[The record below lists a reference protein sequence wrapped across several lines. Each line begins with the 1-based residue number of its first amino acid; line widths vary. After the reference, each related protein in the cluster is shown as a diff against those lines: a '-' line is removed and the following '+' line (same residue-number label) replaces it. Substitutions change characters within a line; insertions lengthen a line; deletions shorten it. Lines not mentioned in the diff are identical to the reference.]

1 VLDEQLL
8 AQLADN
14 AHMLAYQKLDVYRCA
29 VRALALS
36 ARITDEIPKGYG
48 VLSDQ
53 LRRAALS
60 ISLNIAEGSGRP
72 SAAGAARFY
81 GMARGSAMECA
92 AILDACG
99 AIGVADEDLRDE
111 AMSLFVRIVEMLSR
125 MAR

>member
-1 VLDEQLL
+1 
-8 AQLADN
+8 
-14 AHMLAYQKLDVYRCA
+14 MLAFQKLDVYRCA
-29 VRALALS
+29 VQALALS
-36 ARITDEIPKGYG
+36 ARISNETPKGYS

-72 SAAGAARFY
+72 SAQDAARFY
-81 GMARGSAMECA
+81 GMARGSAMECTA
-92 AILDACG
+92 VLDAFG
-99 AIGVADEDLRDE
+99 AVGAGDEEMCRE